1 MTQRAARCRWT
12 LVGPLCLA
20 GVVLAGCTHTK
31 PVAEALP
38 TVELPAG
45 WSQAGKPGSQ
55 EWPDTYWW
63 QRFGSDELNQLVREG
78 QDSNLELAAAMS
90 RMRQASAQARIA
102 GVTLLP
108 SVDAYAGAS
117 RDLPL
122 GGNRNANV
130 STSGQ
135 LQVSY
140 ELDFWGKNA
149 ASVAAAEAS
158 LRANFYDRQT
168 VALTVTSGIVSTY
181 LQLLSL
187 HDRLDVARENA
198 KTAEHV
204 LSLVEAQSSV
214 GAATSV
220 DLARQR
226 SAVASQH
233 ATIPALQQQEREAQ
247 SALAILLGRSP
258 QTFKIS
264 DSGLGTISLP
274 EVTAGMPS
282 ELLSRRP
289 DIRHSEAVLA
299 AASANVEVARAA
311 LFPSIRLTG
320 SAGTQSSALLSLLNA
335 QNVFANVGASLVA
348 PIFDGGRL
356 RTERDLAIEQKQ
368 ELVQTYRSTVLS
380 ALAEVDTVLGQI
392 NSLDEQRR
400 LKEVELEQSRLAF
413 NLSEIRYKA
422 GAEDLMTVLDTQRSL
437 SDVQNELGILKLKRL
452 QATVSL
458 YKALGGGWQA
468 G

>member
-1 MTQRAARCRWT
+1 MKQRVRVLA
-12 LVGPLCLA
+12 GCLA
-20 GVVLAGCTHTK
+20 GVVLAGCAHK
-31 PVAEALP
+31 MPVAEPLP
-38 TVELPAG
+38 TVELPAA
-45 WSQAGKPGSQ
+45 WSQEAKPGKQ
-55 EWPDTYWW
+55 AWPDSQWW
-63 QRFGSDELNQLVREG
+63 QRFGSDELSQLVREG
-78 QDSNLELAAAMS
+78 QQSNLELAAALS
-90 RMRQASAQARIA
+90 RMRQAAAQARIA
-102 GVTLLP
+102 GVALLP
-108 SVDAYAGAS
+108 SVDASAGAS
-117 RDLPL
+117 RDLPVA
-122 GGNRNANV
+122 GNRNANV
-130 STSGQ
+130 STGAQ

-140 ELDFWGKNA
+140 ELDFWGKSA

-168 VALTVTSGIVSTY
+168 VALSVTSGIVSTY

-187 HDRLDVARENA
+187 HDRLIVARENA
-198 KTAEHV
+198 STAERV

-226 SAVASQH
+226 SAVANQH
-233 ATIPALQQQEREAQ
+233 AAIPALLQQQREAQ
-247 SALAILLGRSP
+247 AALAILLGRSP
-258 QTFKIS
+258 QTFRIS
-264 DSGLGTISLP
+264 DSGLGTIHLP

-289 DIRHSEAVLA
+289 DIQRSEAMLA

-320 SAGTQSSALLSLLNA
+320 STGTQSSALLSLLNA
-335 QNVFANVGASLVA
+335 QNLFANVGASLVA

-392 NSLDEQRR
+392 SSLDEQRR
-400 LKEVELEQSRLAF
+400 LKEVELEQSRVAF